1 MRDRSDDFAR
11 KNDTARRDFANLP
24 ILDSGLF
31 TGKPDRKEFV
41 ARLGLPEA
49 TDVLGSALMSETRK
63 LFCAANFLAD
73 KKKFEPSDQQLKTV
87 KDLDDDDFPT
97 RERATARLV
106 RTCSLVEL
114 TNLRHQLEGL
124 TLEQRHRLDKAVRLK
139 AEETWALFMRDPN
152 RVSLEVSHPKAVAA
166 LLMHSP
172 KELKDSLMLSHEFND
187 FMKGSAPQTF
197 QDYLERLRKLDRFG
211 RYWDWIERAAQGGIA
226 AGTDGT
232 LRNLHEMADWS
243 RSKLVSVAARAW
255 AAELHARLAEAD
267 PRRISDAASL
277 DPATRQEH
285 ARAFVETYADM
296 VKGQSAPF
304 HREPFVRLTERILN
318 DKTIDNGMY
327 SGVLTSLVDS
337 SLKRDPNL
345 NRLPAEDA
353 TIGLLSLLGKVRNL
367 PLARQA
373 EVQRQFDRLSS
384 GYEAKVATIRTP
396 ETRINYEELLLRTYV
411 ESGQKAKATQ
421 MLRRAVRTFDA
432 MTDEQFKKRRGSFER
447 KWKDLIAEIP

>member
-1 MRDRSDDFAR
+1 MMDGPDDLAR
-11 KNDTARRDFANLP
+11 RNDTRRRDFANLP
-24 ILDSGLF
+24 ILNGGLF
-31 TGKPDRKEFV
+31 TGKPDRKELV

-49 TDVLGSALMSETRK
+49 TDVLGSAHMSETRK

-73 KKKFEPSDQQLKTV
+73 KKKFEPTDQQIKTV

-139 AEETWALFMRDPN
+139 AEETWTLFMRDPSK
-152 RVSLEVSHPKAVAA
+152 VSLEVSHPKAVAA

-172 KELKDSLMLSHEFND
+172 KELKDSQMLSHEFND
-187 FMKGSAPQTF
+187 FMKGSAPQTS

-211 RYWDWIERAAQGGIA
+211 RYWDWIDRAAQGGIA

-232 LRNLHEMADWS
+232 LRNLHQMADWNRAKS
-243 RSKLVSVAARAW
+243 VSVSARAW

-267 PRRISDAASL
+267 PKNISNAASL

-285 ARAFVETYADM
+285 ARAFVQSYADM
-296 VKGQSAPF
+296 VKGRSGPY
-304 HREPFVRLTERILN
+304 HREPFVRMTERILN
-318 DKTIDNGMY
+318 DKTIDDGAY
-327 SGVLTSLVDS
+327 SRILTSLVDQ
-337 SLKRDPNL
+337 SLKSDPNL
-345 NRLPAEDA
+345 NRLPAEDG
-353 TIGLLSLLGKVRNL
+353 TIGLMSLLGRVRNL

-373 EVQRQFDRLSS
+373 ELQRQFDRLSA
-384 GYEAKVATIRTP
+384 GFEIKVSSIQRP
-396 ETRINYEELLLRTYV
+396 ETRLNYEELLLRTYV
-411 ESGQKAKATQ
+411 ESGQKDKATQ

-447 KWKDLIAEIP
+447 KWKDMIAEM